1 MSVTIIPV
9 AENFSVAPQL
19 QPGDFADIA
28 QRGFHSVI
36 NNRPDGEGGPDQP
49 RDDALRAAAEAVGLA
64 YVPLPIPSRNF
75 GDEPVERMRSL
86 LAVLPKPILAFCRTG
101 TRSTA
106 LYRRAREAG
115 GA

>member
-1 MSVTIIPV
+1 MSVNITPV

-28 QRGFHSVI
+28 QRGFHAVI

-49 RDDALRAAAEAVGLA
+49 RDDALRAAAQAAGLA
-64 YVPLPIPSRNF
+64 YVSLPVPPSNF

-86 LAVLPKPILAFCRTG
+86 LAVLPKPVLAFCRTG

-106 LYRRAREAG
+106 LYRRAQEAG

>member
-1 MSVTIIPV
+1 MSVNITPV

-49 RDDALRAAAEAVGLA
+49 RDDTLRAAAEAVGLA
-64 YVPLPIPSRNF
+64 YVPLPIPPSNF

-106 LYRRAREAG
+106 LYRRAQEAG

>member
-1 MSVTIIPV
+1 MPV
-9 AENFSVAPQL
+9 NITPLAENFSVAPQL

-28 QRGFHSVI
+28 QRGFHSII

-49 RDDALRAAAEAVGLA
+49 RDDVLRAAAEAVGLA
-64 YVPLPIPSRNF
+64 YVSLPIPPSNF

-86 LAVLPKPILAFCRTG
+86 LMALPKPILAFCRTG

-106 LYRRAREAG
+106 LYRRAEQE
-115 GA
+115 

>member
-1 MSVTIIPV
+1 MSVNITPV
-9 AENFSVAPQL
+9 ANNFSVAPQL
-19 QPGDFADIA
+19 HPGDFADIA

-49 RDDALRAAAEAVGLA
+49 RDDTLRAAAEAVGLA
-64 YVPLPIPSRNF
+64 YVPLPIPPSNF

-106 LYRRAREAG
+106 LYRRAQEAG